1 MNLYVQPPFFRR
13 IQKLQGKFDVQIY
26 LSSHYSSLVA
36 FDVYDLDN
44 DGYISNGELFLV
56 LKVMSGDH
64 LKPLELQQVV
74 DKTIRD
80 CDTDGDGKISFD
92 EFRSMVERK
101 NADFFALWNFN
112 DL

>member
-1 MNLYVQPPFFRR
+1 M
-13 IQKLQGKFDVQIY
+13 
-26 LSSHYSSLVA
+26 
-36 FDVYDLDN
+36 
-44 DGYISNGELFLV
+44 
-56 LKVMSGDH
+56 
-64 LKPLELQQVV
+64 ELQQVV

-92 EFRSMVERK
+92 EFRAMVERR